1 MGELIEK
8 NTLSFFAASSEQQI
22 KSVYDYN
29 IDAFTDPPGFDWT
42 VLEIKKQ
49 IKDGWDLYAVELNSE
64 VIAAVFLK
72 VDPEGLKTKNTSLK
86 MHLKGSGYNH
96 QIKDFFEFKA
106 RELKEK
112 RIYHYCRI
120 DNFRMYSLN
129 ESHGYKR
136 TQRSQVDPHVV
147 EWLKELE

>member
-1 MGELIEK
+1 MGETIDK
-8 NTLSFFAASSEQQI
+8 NTLNFYPATSDGQI
-22 KSVYDYN
+22 KDVYDYN
-29 IDAFTDPPGFDWT
+29 IDAFTDPPGFSWT
-42 VLEIKKQ
+42 MSEIKKQ
-49 IKDGWDLYAVELNSE
+49 IKDGWDLYAVELNKE

-72 VDPEGLKTKNTSLK
+72 VDSEGLKTKNTSLK

-106 RELKEK
+106 RDLNVDK
-112 RIYHYCRI
+112 IFHYCRI

-136 TQRSQVDPHVV
+136 TQRPQGDPHLV
-147 EWLKELE
+147 EWVKEL